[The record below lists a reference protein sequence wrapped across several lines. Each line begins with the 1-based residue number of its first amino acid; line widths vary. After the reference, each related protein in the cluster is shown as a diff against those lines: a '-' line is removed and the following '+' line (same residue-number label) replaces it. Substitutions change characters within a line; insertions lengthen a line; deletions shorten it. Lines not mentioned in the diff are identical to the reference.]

1 MGHAGEN
8 STDYIAT
15 AAAKAA
21 RIAELDAEMTP
32 SEIAAA
38 IERLRV
44 AHGGATMKLMD
55 AGVRDFLVSAVTARR
70 GKAYRPCRP
79 DPRAARNCHR
89 RRQAAGG
96 KAQQLSRTPR
106 GMAPVSRRAPDRPR
120 S

>member
-38 IERLRV
+38 TTR
-44 AHGGATMKLMD
+44 
-55 AGVRDFLVSAVTARR
+55 SS
-70 GKAYRPCRP
+70 
-79 DPRAARNCHR
+79 
-89 RRQAAGG
+89 
-96 KAQQLSRTPR
+96 QLSPPPTSCRRKSATAFSNASR
-106 GMAPVSRRAPDRPR
+106 HGSGFAPGA
-120 S
+120 